1 MTGLRPSMLLLLAL
15 PATAGAQGR
24 PPIIDMHIHARRL
37 SYDGSSAPAL
47 CAPPAAMPRWD
58 NARPLDAGLVEPPCD
73 HPLQPSR
80 TADAVMRDTI
90 AIMERRNVIAMV
102 SGEPVDIAR
111 WDAAAPE
118 RVVTGLDLRILP
130 RPAGAPLPARSAAE
144 VAALHDAGAFEVLG
158 EVMAQH
164 EGVAPDDARLEPYW
178 ALAEARGI
186 PVALHLGPGSAG
198 GPYLPGGYRARDSSA
213 LGLEEVLVRHP
224 RLRLYIMHAGY
235 PLIDDLLALL
245 GAHPQV
251 YVDIAAIVATEPR
264 AAFYRYLGRI
274 VEAGFGDRIMFGTD
288 QGVWPGLIEIGIE
301 TIEQATFLSDAQRRD
316 IFYNNA
322 ARFLRLTPAQIARHH
337 AM

>member
-1 MTGLRPSMLLLLAL
+1 MLLLLAL
-15 PATAGAQGR
+15 PAAAGAQRR

-37 SYDGSSAPAL
+37 SYDGSNAPAL
-47 CAPPAAMPRWD
+47 CAPPVAMPRWD
-58 NARPLDAGLVEPPCD
+58 NARPLDAGLSEPPACD

-90 AIMERRNVIAMV
+90 AVMARRNVIAMV

-118 RVVTGLDLRILP
+118 RVITGLDLRITP

-158 EVMAQH
+158 EVMAQY
-164 EGVAPDDARLEPYW
+164 EGIAPADPRLEPYW

-186 PVALHLGPGSAG
+186 PVAIHLGPGG
-198 GPYLPGGYRARDSSA
+198 GGDPYRADGYRARDSSA
-213 LGLEEVLVRHP
+213 LGLEEALVRHP

-235 PLIDDLLALL
+235 PLIDDLLALMA
-245 GAHPQV
+245 AHPQI

-264 AAFYRYLGRI
+264 HAFYRYLERI

-288 QGVWPGLIEIGIE
+288 QGIWPGLIEVAIE
-301 TIEQATFLSDAQRRD
+301 TIEEATFLSEGQKRD
-316 IFYNNA
+316 ILYNNA
-322 ARFLRLTPAQIARHH
+322 ARFLRLTPARIARHH

>member
-1 MTGLRPSMLLLLAL
+1 MTWRLSMLLLLAL
-15 PATAGAQGR
+15 PAAAGAEGR
-24 PPIIDMHIHARRL
+24 APIIDMHIHARRL
-37 SYDGSSAPAL
+37 SYDGSNAPAL
-47 CAPPAAMPRWD
+47 CAPPVAMPRWD
-58 NARPLDAGLVEPPCD
+58 NARPLDAGLAEPACD

-90 AIMERRNVIAMV
+90 AIMERRNIIAMV

-118 RVVTGLDLRILP
+118 RIITGLDLRIRP
-130 RPAGAPLPARSAAE
+130 RPTGAPLPARTPAE

-164 EGVAPDDARLEPYW
+164 EGIAPGDARLDPYW

-186 PVALHLGPGSAG
+186 PVAVHLGPGSAG
-198 GPYLPGGYRARDSSA
+198 GPYLPGGYRAQGSSA

-235 PLIDDLLALL
+235 PLIDDLLALMA
-245 GAHPQV
+245 AHPQV

-264 AAFYRYLGRI
+264 AAFYRYLERI

-288 QGVWPGLIEIGIE
+288 QGIWPGLIEVAIR
-301 TIEQATFLSDAQRRD
+301 TIEEAPFLSDAQKRD